1 MSGVSGGEKNSGRK
15 SATGKKPRGGEM
27 GPGKIA
33 ENMSAEDLDALLVG
47 HCRHAATEIPP
58 GKPGA
63 RWAGVL
69 LAALPEACRR
79 RLPDVVTTG
88 PRLFAF
94 LVEQGLLAAVPS
106 PRLIPAALGL
116 VAEVSPLL
124 QARGSRQWTLGL
136 ARVRDAGS
144 PIAAEIRERTPPSQL
159 DVAVQPP
166 AAHPLRV
173 TVLRAEQEK
182 LAAELAAEK
191 SEAER
196 LRADNSAL
204 REQHVKLAGQ
214 VAAYERQGADIT
226 RLEEKVAA
234 LKRDVDGLVSDNEE
248 LRAERDRGLQERAE
262 IRRHL
267 GVPGDDARGLVEL
280 VAAEVAARR
289 KILAENVAL
298 RTEQDRLRA
307 EAEALRQRSAAR
319 EAAPADALTLA
330 ALNLATQRADK
341 AERALKDMRDELAAA
356 KKSLGELH
364 ERLVARKIR
373 LHSAQEQLEAQEIE
387 LAEARAELEFRR
399 AWSFLAPVD
408 ELQKVR
414 RAAADKARELQ
425 RTRRPLAEDGE

>member
-1 MSGVSGGEKNSGRK
+1 MRPGE
-15 SATGKKPRGGEM
+15 
-27 GPGKIA
+27 IA
-33 ENMSAEDLDALLVG
+33 ENVSAEDLDALLVG

-79 RLPDVVTTG
+79 RLPDVVATG

-124 QARGSRQWTLGL
+124 QARGSRQWTLWL

-159 DVAVQPP
+159 DVAVPPP
-166 AAHPLRV
+166 AARPLRV

-191 SEAER
+191 SETER
-196 LRADNSAL
+196 LRAENSAL
-204 REQHVKLAGQ
+204 REQHGTLSGQ
-214 VAAYERQGADIT
+214 AAAYQRQQADIT

-248 LRAERDRGLQERAE
+248 LRAERDRGRQERAE
-262 IRRHL
+262 IRRHP
-267 GVPGDDARGLVEL
+267 GVPGDDARGVVEL
-280 VAAEVAARR
+280 VAAEVDASR

-298 RTEQDRLRA
+298 RAEQDRLSA
-307 EAEALRQRSAAR
+307 EAEALRQRCASR
-319 EAAPADALTLA
+319 EAAPDDPLTLA
-330 ALNLATQRADK
+330 VLNLATQRADK
-341 AERALKDMRDELAAA
+341 AERALTSTRDELAAA
-356 KKSLGELH
+356 KNPSASSTSDSRR
-364 ERLVARKIR
+364 ERIR
-373 LHSAQEQLEAQEIE
+373 LHRAQKQLDAQEIE
-387 LAEARAELEFRR
+387 LAEAQAELELRR
-399 AWSFLAPVD
+399 AWSFLAAVD
-408 ELQKVR
+408 ELKKLW
-414 RAAADKARELQ
+414 RAAADTARELQ
-425 RTRRPLAEDGE
+425 RTRRPLTEDGE